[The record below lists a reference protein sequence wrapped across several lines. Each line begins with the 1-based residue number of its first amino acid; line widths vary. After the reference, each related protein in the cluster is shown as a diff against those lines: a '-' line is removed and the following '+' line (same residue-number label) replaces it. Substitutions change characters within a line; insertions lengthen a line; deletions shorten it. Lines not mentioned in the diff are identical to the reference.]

1 MFTKK
6 HSRIS
11 KEKDSKKSNENAG
24 CEGIKKKHKKK
35 A

>member
-1 MFTKK
+1 MFSRKHTK
-6 HSRIS
+6 IP